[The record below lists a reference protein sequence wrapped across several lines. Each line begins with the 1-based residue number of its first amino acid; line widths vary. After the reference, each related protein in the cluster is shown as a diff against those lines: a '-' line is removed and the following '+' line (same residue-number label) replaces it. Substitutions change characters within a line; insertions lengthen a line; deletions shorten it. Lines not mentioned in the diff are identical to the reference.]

1 MAKRNPINCRR
12 ELPLFHTSLR
22 WADCHARAP
31 HPWSRSTS
39 EAMAHPLLLLCLGVV
54 WGATSGTSPEL
65 PAPAISLDEG
75 RPDVE
80 GQPAAARIRCTAPS
94 NYLEGTFFLYR
105 EGKSMP
111 VQELGAPES
120 RHSVTFALP
129 GAAPAGH
136 YRCRY
141 NAWVSDKLRGSE
153 LSSPLWL
160 NMTGYALSSSPAA
173 QGNASEETG
182 APAWIVPLSVGGS
195 IALLLVIVLVAVVAV
210 KCGALNSIV
219 YLRFDGADTS
229 AHSEPQEDG
238 RKEQKNH
245 AGHKI
250 QTSAKPIWPT
260 LALCLKSAWN
270 QTGRSFPALK
280 TQRTFWRQITQQ
292 GSVYPPAHIS
302 AHSGPDARCSA
313 WIIDSCL
320 PHHNYV
326 LRLCLS
332 EEPRPSVACS

>member
-54 WGATSGTSPEL
+54 WGATSGTSPAEL

-210 KCGALNSIV
+210 KCVRAA
-219 YLRFDGADTS
+219 RR
-229 AHSEPQEDG
+229 
-238 RKEQKNH
+238 RKERAKESCWTQNTDISKTNLAYTSSVFEVCMESDGQELPCPQDPADLLEADH
-245 AGHKI
+245 AARKRLPSSSHFS
-250 QTSAKPIWPT
+250 T
-260 LALCLKSAWN
+260 
-270 QTGRSFPALK
+270 F
-280 TQRTFWRQITQQ
+280 RT
-292 GSVYPPAHIS
+292 
-302 AHSGPDARCSA
+302 
-313 WIIDSCL
+313 
-320 PHHNYV
+320 
-326 LRLCLS
+326 
-332 EEPRPSVACS
+332 

>member
-182 APAWIVPLSVGGS
+182 
-195 IALLLVIVLVAVVAV
+195 
-210 KCGALNSIV
+210 
-219 YLRFDGADTS
+219 
-229 AHSEPQEDG
+229 
-238 RKEQKNH
+238 EQKNH

>member
-54 WGATSGTSPEL
+54 WGATSGTSPAEL

-182 APAWIVPLSVGGS
+182 VRAA
-195 IALLLVIVLVAVVAV
+195 
-210 KCGALNSIV
+210 
-219 YLRFDGADTS
+219 RR
-229 AHSEPQEDG
+229 
-238 RKEQKNH
+238 RKERAKESCWTQNTDISKTNLAYTSSVFEVCMESDGQELPCPQDPADLLEADH
-245 AGHKI
+245 AARKRLPSSSHFS
-250 QTSAKPIWPT
+250 T
-260 LALCLKSAWN
+260 
-270 QTGRSFPALK
+270 F
-280 TQRTFWRQITQQ
+280 RT
-292 GSVYPPAHIS
+292 
-302 AHSGPDARCSA
+302 
-313 WIIDSCL
+313 
-320 PHHNYV
+320 
-326 LRLCLS
+326 
-332 EEPRPSVACS
+332 